1 MKHVFVLL
9 VTASVVFISFRA
21 TDKTVKT
28 IASSREQSVDIL
40 PGSSPY
46 LTKDNRG
53 NTVLSW
59 VKKLSDT
66 TAVLCYSIL
75 DGKNKTIEIP
85 ASRNIH
91 AHAENL
97 PKIIFK
103 YSGDIIAV
111 WGAKNSNP
119 KNKYSGLIYYSQ
131 SFDEGRTWTPAAKL
145 VNDEQGYDQR
155 YSDVS
160 LMKSGEVAIIWLDNR
175 KTENVEGSALYCA
188 VTDGKKGFT
197 NEVLVSQPACQ
208 CCRTSLFIDNND
220 NIHALYRGIIND
232 SIRDMVHVVSTDG
245 GKTFGKPER
254 IFNDNWVLRGCP
266 HTGPSMPENS
276 EGLHFAWYTGGL
288 KKGSFY
294 ISSNDNGKTFIEH
307 DSISSRGMH
316 PQIISMP
323 GDKLVVAWDE
333 PVKMGDATYKR
344 IGLQVRTEH
353 GIREINGV
361 VTPDNGYATYPVI
374 SAVNENELIV
384 AYSSKKEYGE
394 YVKWQ
399 RVKLGFN

>member
-1 MKHVFVLL
+1 MKHLFVLL
-9 VTASVVFISFRA
+9 VTASVVFISFTASDRSI
-21 TDKTVKT
+21 KT
-28 IASSREQSVDIL
+28 ISVSREQSVDVN

-46 LTKDNRG
+46 LTKDNHG

-59 VKKLSDT
+59 VKQLSDS
-66 TAVLCYSIL
+66 TAVLCYSVL
-75 DGKNKTIEIP
+75 DGQDKTIEIP
-85 ASRNIH
+85 ASTNIH

-103 YSGDIIAV
+103 PSGDIMAV
-111 WGAKNSNP
+111 WGARNP
-119 KNKYSGLIYYSQ
+119 NPDNKYSGLIYYSQ
-131 SFDEGRTWTPAAKL
+131 SFDEGKTWTPAIKL
-145 VNDEQGYDQR
+145 VNDEKGYDQR

-160 LMKSGEVAIIWLDNR
+160 LMKSGEVVIIWLDNR
-175 KTENVEGSALYCA
+175 KTEDVEGSALYCA
-188 VTDGKKGFT
+188 VTDGKKGFA

-208 CCRTSLFIDNND
+208 CCRTSLFVDNND

-266 HTGPSMPENS
+266 HTGPSMTENS
-276 EGLHFAWYTGGL
+276 EGLHFAWYTGGTR
-288 KKGSFY
+288 KGSFY
-294 ISSNDNGKTFIEH
+294 INSDDNGKTFAEY

-323 GDKLVVAWDE
+323 DDKLVIAWDE
-333 PVKMGDATYKR
+333 PIKKGETTYKR
-344 IGLQVRTEH
+344 IGLQVRIEH
-353 GIREINGV
+353 GIREIKGF
-361 VTPDNGYATYPVI
+361 VTPDDGYSTYPVI
-374 SAVNENELIV
+374 KAVNDNELIV

-399 RVKLGFN
+399 RVKLGI

>member
-1 MKHVFVLL
+1 MKHLVVLL
-9 VTASVVFISFRA
+9 VTASVVFISFTASDRSI
-21 TDKTVKT
+21 KT
-28 IASSREQSVDIL
+28 ISVSREQSVDVM

-46 LTKDNRG
+46 LTKDNHG

-59 VKKLSDT
+59 VKQLSDS
-66 TAVLCYSIL
+66 TAVLCYSVL
-75 DGKNKTIEIP
+75 DGQDKTIEIP
-85 ASRNIH
+85 ASTNIH

-103 YSGDIIAV
+103 PSGDIMAV
-111 WGAKNSNP
+111 WGARNP
-119 KNKYSGLIYYSQ
+119 NPNNKYSGLIFYSQ
-131 SFDEGRTWTPAAKL
+131 SFDEGKTWTPAIKL
-145 VNDEQGYDQR
+145 VNDEKGYDQR

-160 LMKSGEVAIIWLDNR
+160 LMKSGEVVIIWLDNR
-175 KTENVEGSALYCA
+175 KTEDVEGSALYCA
-188 VTDGKKGFT
+188 VTDGKKGFA

-208 CCRTSLFIDNND
+208 CCRTSLFVDNND

-266 HTGPSMPENS
+266 HTGPSMTENS
-276 EGLHFAWYTGGL
+276 EGLHFAWYTGGAR
-288 KKGSFY
+288 KGSFF
-294 ISSNDNGKTFIEH
+294 ISSDDNGKTFTEY

-316 PQIISMP
+316 PQIMSMP
-323 GDKLVVAWDE
+323 DDKLVISWDE
-333 PVKMGDATYKR
+333 PVKKGGTTYKR

-353 GIREINGV
+353 GIREINGF
-361 VTPDNGYATYPVI
+361 VTPDDGYSTYPVI
-374 SAVNENELIV
+374 KAVNDNELIV
-384 AYSSKKEYGE
+384 AYSSKKGDGE

-399 RVKLGFN
+399 RVKLGI